1 MVRAVKALDSSQN
14 PVPGSGASG
23 SGSIGSS
30 VEVVP
35 GAGGSGVTPGVRVG
49 DGLGRPPLSVG
60 TSRLDGI
67 VSQEMHRRTVGIC
80 LQQG

>member
-1 MVRAVKALDSSQN
+1 MVRAAKALASSQN
-14 PVPGSGASG
+14 PVPGSDASG
-23 SGSIGSS
+23 SGSIGST
-30 VEVVP
+30 VELVP
-35 GAGGSGVTPGVRVG
+35 GAGGSGVTAGVRVG
-49 DGLGRPPLSVG
+49 DGLGRPPLSDG